1 MNILRTI
8 TLSAFLA
15 TALSAAGQGK
25 TVLTAET
32 IDYTGQKIYIDC
44 IQTPAY
50 SAEFDYAAG
59 ETATYTFAPTRQVA
73 MLINSRTLVIV
84 APGDSIHA
92 KVRYAD
98 PKNVSVTFSGTSSAV
113 AANRLYQ
120 KVQALKKSMRY
131 RLQLLSC
138 VTLDEKPAQRIA
150 QSRQLLEKTAAFVE
164 TAKDKVTPEAAA
176 YVMAESEGLAYLSF
190 MEYPKMY
197 AELRKLPIAEQEI
210 GDYWA
215 LMDSVELRA
224 DAASL
229 SCPEYVSML
238 MRYVAYTNEKAAD
251 GTYTMLQKLEDI
263 YREMAEGLEGAQRD
277 AVLFHLLTNFIRG
290 GKEVERAEPLI
301 AEYRQKYNINKDYI
315 AIIDGLME

>member
-8 TLSAFLA
+8 ALTTCIA
-15 TALSAAGQGK
+15 TAIAAAGQGEA
-25 TVLTAET
+25 VLTAEA

-50 SAEFDYAAG
+50 SAEYDYAADK
-59 ETATYTFAPTRQVA
+59 TVTYTFTPARQVA
-73 MLINSRTLVIV
+73 MLINSRTLVLT

-92 KVRYAD
+92 RLRYTD
-98 PKNVSVTFSGTSSAV
+98 PKNPSVTFSGTPSAV

-131 RLQLLSC
+131 RSQLLSC

-164 TAKDKVTPEAAA
+164 AAKDKVSPDAAA

-190 MEYPKMY
+190 MEYPKIY
-197 AELRKLPIAEQEI
+197 AELRKVPIAEQEI
-210 GDYWA
+210 GDYRA
-215 LMDSVELRA
+215 IMDSATLRS
-224 DAASL
+224 DDASL

-238 MRYVAYTNEKAAD
+238 MRYVAYRNEMAAN
-251 GTYTMLQKLEDI
+251 GAYTMPQTLEDI
-263 YREMAEGLEGAQRD
+263 YSEMAEGLEGAQRD
-277 AVLFHLLTNFIRG
+277 AVLFNLLTNFIRG

-301 AEYRQKYNINKDYI
+301 ADYRQKYNINKEYI